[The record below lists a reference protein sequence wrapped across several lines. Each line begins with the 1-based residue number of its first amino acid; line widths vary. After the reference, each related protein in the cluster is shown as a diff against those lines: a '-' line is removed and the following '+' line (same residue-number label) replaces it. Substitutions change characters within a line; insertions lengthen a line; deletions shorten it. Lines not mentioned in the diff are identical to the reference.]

1 MKTINTELEKKISIC
16 VDLGL
21 RRYREVE
28 KLQEDIVEGIIKHI
42 LPEHIILVEHPSV
55 ITLGKSTKEEEV
67 FIEDPEKIRKKG
79 IEIYK
84 TKRGGSITLH
94 EPGQLVVYP
103 IIRIENRDV
112 HRYVRNLEEVI
123 IELLCTYDIRA
134 VRREKYTGVWID
146 EKRKICSIG
155 VAVKKWITY
164 HGLALNVNNRLE
176 DFKLFRPCGLDNVEM
191 ISIERLLG
199 SKVDM
204 SELKRRFIR
213 IFSITFERSLVSRN
227 GETCLA

>member
-1 MKTINTELEKKISIC
+1 METINIGLKEKVSVC

-21 RRYREVE
+21 RGYREVE
-28 KLQEDIVEGIIKHI
+28 QMQEDIVEGVIKGV

-55 ITLGKSTKEEEV
+55 ITLGKSTKEGEV
-67 FIEDPEKIRKKG
+67 FIGDIQRIKEKG

-112 HRYVRNLEEVI
+112 HGYVRNLEEVI
-123 IELLCTYDIRA
+123 IELLAIYNIKA

-146 EKRKICSIG
+146 ERRKICSIG

-164 HGLALNVNNRLE
+164 HGLALNVNNGLE
-176 DFKLFRPCGLDNVEM
+176 DFKLFLPCGLKGVEM
-191 ISIERLLG
+191 VSIEKILG
-199 SKVDM
+199 FKVDM
-204 SELKRRFIR
+204 NELKENFIH
-213 IFSITFERSLVSRN
+213 IFSVIFNRRLIKY
-227 GETCLA
+227 GETYLA

>member
-1 MKTINTELEKKISIC
+1 MEATNTELRKKISVCI
-16 VDLGL
+16 DLGL
-21 RRYREVE
+21 KRYREVE
-28 KLQEDIVEGIIKHI
+28 KLQEDIVEGIIKGVS
-42 LPEHIILVEHPSV
+42 PEHIILVEHPSV

-67 FIEDPEKIRKKG
+67 FIEDPEKIRKRG

-112 HRYVRNLEEVI
+112 HSYVRNLEGVI
-123 IELLCTYDIRA
+123 IELLDTYDIKA
-134 VRREKYTGVWID
+134 IRREKYTGVWID

-155 VAVKKWITY
+155 VAVKKWVTY
-164 HGLALNVNNRLE
+164 HGLALNVNNKLE
-176 DFKLFRPCGLDNVEM
+176 DFKLFHPCGLEDVEM
-191 ISIERLLG
+191 ISIEKILG
-199 SKVDM
+199 LKVDM
-204 SELKRRFIR
+204 NELKRRFTH
-213 IFSITFERSLVSRN
+213 IFSVTFERSLVKRS